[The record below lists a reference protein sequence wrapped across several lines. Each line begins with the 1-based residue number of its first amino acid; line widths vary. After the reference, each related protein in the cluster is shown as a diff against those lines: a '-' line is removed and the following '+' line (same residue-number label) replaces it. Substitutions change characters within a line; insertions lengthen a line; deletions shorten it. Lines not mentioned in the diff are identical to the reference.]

1 MSDTYFDL
9 PSRLEDSFPEIDSD
23 IVTDL
28 RKTSEE
34 YDEIQQQI
42 SDLKKRFPC
51 IMKVMEDKG
60 EIHLTAEEH
69 AAFVQCL
76 RLSRKLDDMERLQ
89 LTSVDIRMRW
99 LTSKKSKQ
107 SDFNGSEQSGP
118 FLRIAFKKVNTQFD

>member
-9 PSRLEDSFPEIDSD
+9 PSRLEDSFSEIDSD

-34 YDEIQQQI
+34 YADIQQQI

-60 EIHLTAEEH
+60 EIQLTTEEH

-76 RLSRKLDDMERLQ
+76 RLLRKLDDMERLQ
-89 LTSVDIRMRW
+89 LYFRGHTDAVAY
-99 LTSKKSKQ
+99 LKKIKA
-107 SDFNGSEQSGP
+107 
-118 FLRIAFKKVNTQFD
+118 I

>member
-9 PSRLEDSFPEIDSD
+9 PSRLEDSFSEINSD

-28 RKTSEE
+28 RKNSEE

-60 EIHLTAEEH
+60 EIQLTTEEH

-76 RLSRKLDDMERLQ
+76 RLLRKLDDMERLQ
-89 LTSVDIRMRW
+89 LYFRGHTDAVAY
-99 LTSKKSKQ
+99 LK
-107 SDFNGSEQSGP
+107 
-118 FLRIAFKKVNTQFD
+118 RIKAI

>member
-1 MSDTYFDL
+1 MKKERFYDFLYIRRASYGKRKTG
-9 PSRLEDSFPEIDSD
+9 
-23 IVTDL
+23 V
-28 RKTSEE
+28 KTSEE
-34 YDEIQQQI
+34 YAEIQQQI

-89 LTSVDIRMRW
+89 LYFRGHTDAVAY
-99 LTSKKSKQ
+99 LK
-107 SDFNGSEQSGP
+107 
-118 FLRIAFKKVNTQFD
+118 RIKAI

>member
-9 PSRLEDSFPEIDSD
+9 PSRLEDSFSEIDSD

-34 YDEIQQQI
+34 YAEIQQQI

-60 EIHLTAEEH
+60 EIQLTTEEH

-76 RLSRKLDDMERLQ
+76 RLLRKLDDMERLQ
-89 LTSVDIRMRW
+89 LYFRGHTDAVAY
-99 LTSKKSKQ
+99 LKKIKA
-107 SDFNGSEQSGP
+107 
-118 FLRIAFKKVNTQFD
+118 I

>member
-34 YDEIQQQI
+34 YAEIQQQI

-60 EIHLTAEEH
+60 EIQLTTEEH

-76 RLSRKLDDMERLQ
+76 WLLRKLDDMERLQ
-89 LTSVDIRMRW
+89 LYFRGHTDAVAY
-99 LTSKKSKQ
+99 LK
-107 SDFNGSEQSGP
+107 
-118 FLRIAFKKVNTQFD
+118 RIKAI

>member
-9 PSRLEDSFPEIDSD
+9 PSRLEDSFSEIDSD

-34 YDEIQQQI
+34 YAEIQQQI

-60 EIHLTAEEH
+60 EIQLTTEEH

-76 RLSRKLDDMERLQ
+76 RLLRKLDDMERLQ
-89 LTSVDIRMRW
+89 LYFRGHTDAVAY
-99 LTSKKSKQ
+99 LK
-107 SDFNGSEQSGP
+107 
-118 FLRIAFKKVNTQFD
+118 RIKAI

>member
-9 PSRLEDSFPEIDSD
+9 PSRLEDSFSEIDSD

-28 RKTSEE
+28 RKNSEE
-34 YDEIQQQI
+34 YDEIRQQI

-60 EIHLTAEEH
+60 EIQLTTEEH

-76 RLSRKLDDMERLQ
+76 RLLRKLDDMERLQ
-89 LTSVDIRMRW
+89 LYFRGHTDAVAY
-99 LTSKKSKQ
+99 LK
-107 SDFNGSEQSGP
+107 
-118 FLRIAFKKVNTQFD
+118 RIKAI

>member
-9 PSRLEDSFPEIDSD
+9 PSRLEDSFSEIDSD

-34 YDEIQQQI
+34 YADIQQQI

-60 EIHLTAEEH
+60 EIQLTTEEH

-76 RLSRKLDDMERLQ
+76 RLLRKLDDMERLQ
-89 LTSVDIRMRW
+89 LYFRGHTDAVAY
-99 LTSKKSKQ
+99 LK
-107 SDFNGSEQSGP
+107 
-118 FLRIAFKKVNTQFD
+118 RIKAI